1 MYIFISHS
9 STDAKTAED
18 LCDVLEKN
26 GNQCFLAP
34 RDIRS
39 GHEYAEEIINGIDRS
54 DAMLL
59 ILSKEAN
66 NSPHVLREIERAVSK
81 GLPIIV
87 YKLEEVELTK
97 SMEYFLMT
105 HQWMNAKTSSYD
117 EVLQCVA
124 GIKAKVASKEASE
137 QASENK
143 SQEVPEKAGSSGKN
157 KGLIIG
163 IVAALAVVLMAVIIV
178 LATGGSD
185 ANDGSEEKN
194 TGNVA
199 DSNTAVKDVE
209 LGDTVV
215 FGEYNGEPISW
226 RVIKISDDGKEA
238 VLLSKDIITMKAY
251 DAADSSR
258 FNEDGNVDY
267 WKQES
272 EANTDM
278 ELQAKVR
285 GNSDWE
291 NSNIRA
297 WLNSAEETVDY
308 NGHPPMAEK
317 MSELKNGYNTEIG
330 FLCNFSE
337 EERQAIVETEIQTK
351 GNALAEGETITTKD
365 KVFLLSMDELEW
377 LKEAGVSL
385 LTTPTDAALE
395 QDKSEWYEV
404 EYSAYN
410 VETYYWWLREP
421 VEGTSS
427 KCYLVGN
434 GYYEQEVYER
444 TVGLEGYGIRPA
456 VTVDLS
462 SDAIKIE
469 E

>member
-199 DSNTAVKDVE
+199 DSTTAVKDVE

-215 FGEYNGEPISW
+215 FGEYNGEP
-226 RVIKISDDGKEA
+226 
-238 VLLSKDIITMKAY
+238 
-251 DAADSSR
+251 
-258 FNEDGNVDY
+258 
-267 WKQES
+267 
-272 EANTDM
+272 
-278 ELQAKVR
+278 
-285 GNSDWE
+285 
-291 NSNIRA
+291 
-297 WLNSAEETVDY
+297 
-308 NGHPPMAEK
+308 
-317 MSELKNGYNTEIG
+317 
-330 FLCNFSE
+330 
-337 EERQAIVETEIQTK
+337 
-351 GNALAEGETITTKD
+351 
-365 KVFLLSMDELEW
+365 
-377 LKEAGVSL
+377 
-385 LTTPTDAALE
+385 
-395 QDKSEWYEV
+395 
-404 EYSAYN
+404 
-410 VETYYWWLREP
+410 
-421 VEGTSS
+421 
-427 KCYLVGN
+427 
-434 GYYEQEVYER
+434 
-444 TVGLEGYGIRPA
+444 
-456 VTVDLS
+456 
-462 SDAIKIE
+462 
-469 E
+469 